1 MRTIETYNDLLAE
14 KEELTALLS
23 IQKEFIRRDVKN
35 LREELKPVSEV
46 VGVIGKITTKDKSNP
61 ALAFGVDLA
70 GDLLIKN
77 TLLRRGGWLT
87 RMIVPFV
94 FKNLSTHLLS
104 AKKSPSPTNG
114 NFFQR
119 LVDKLK
125 PA

>member
-1 MRTIETYNDLLAE
+1 MRTIKTYGDLLAE

-23 IQKEFIRRDVKN
+23 IQKEFIRQDVKN
-35 LREELKPVSEV
+35 LREELKPVSHV
-46 VGVIGKITTKDKSNP
+46 VDVLGKITTKDKSNP

-87 RMIVPFV
+87 RLIVPFV
-94 FKNLSTHLLS
+94 FKNLSSHLLA
-104 AKKSPSPTNG
+104 AKTRTSSSNG

>member
-1 MRTIETYNDLLAE
+1 MRTIETYEDLLAE

-23 IQKEFIRRDVKN
+23 IQKEFIRQDVRN
-35 LREELKPVSEV
+35 LREELKPVSQV
-46 VGVIGKITTKDKSNP
+46 LGVLGKMTTKGTSNP
-61 ALAFGVDLA
+61 AVAFGVDLA

-87 RMIVPFV
+87 RLIVPFV
-94 FKNLSTHLLS
+94 VKNLSTHLLS
-104 AKKSPSPTNG
+104 AKEKRPLASG